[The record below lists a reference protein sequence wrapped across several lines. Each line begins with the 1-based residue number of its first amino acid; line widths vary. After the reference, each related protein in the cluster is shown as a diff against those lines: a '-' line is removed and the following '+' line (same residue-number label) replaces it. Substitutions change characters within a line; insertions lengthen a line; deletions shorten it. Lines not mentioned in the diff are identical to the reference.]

1 MKRLAFN
8 LSIILALSVF
18 SGELLAKKRGDI
30 EKKKKIEK
38 TYKVSGQQALDITNK
53 FGKVHINTW
62 DKNQIEVTVEIVA
75 RGDTDQRAM
84 KILDRIDVDISE
96 SSSRISFQTVLK
108 GNMNN
113 NNDESFEINYE
124 VNMPKSNPLWL
135 NNSFGD
141 TYLGDFSG
149 ELDMEVSYGGLQAGK
164 LTGTSNVE
172 VSFGDG
178 NIDRLDKGDLTV
190 KYSDV
195 DVEILGDVNLEL
207 GYSDVSI
214 EKGNILEVE
223 CKYGDF
229 NLGEV
234 SEISGEVGFSGFRI
248 EKLFKSIDMEAA
260 YSGGFRIE
268 EVAKDFE
275 KINLKGKFGAFR
287 IGLSEGTNGSFEARL
302 KFCELNYSGI
312 NLDLN
317 YSVKEDFK
325 SEFRGEIGNGSGGK
339 ISIVSE
345 YGDVKLHD

>member
-8 LSIILALSVF
+8 LLIILVLSAF
-18 SGELLAKKRGDI
+18 SCQLLARKRGDI
-30 EKKKKIEK
+30 EKKKRIEK
-38 TYKVSGQQALDITNK
+38 TYQVSGQQALDITNK

-62 DKNQIEVTVEIVA
+62 DKNKIEVLIEIIA
-75 RGDTDQRAM
+75 RGNTDERAM
-84 KILDRIDVDISE
+84 KILDRIDVDINE
-96 SSSRISFQTVLK
+96 SSSRIIFETILK

-113 NNDESFEINYE
+113 KNDESFEINYE
-124 VNMPKSNPLWL
+124 ISMPKSNALKL

-141 TYLGDFSG
+141 TYLADFSG
-149 ELDMEVSYGGLQAGK
+149 ELNMEVSYGGLQAGK
-164 LTGTSNVE
+164 LTGNSNVE

-178 NIDRLDKGDLTV
+178 NIDRMDKGDLIV

-195 DVEILGDVNLEL
+195 DVEELGIVSLEL

-229 NLGEV
+229 KLDEV
-234 SEISGEVGFSGFRI
+234 SVITGEVGFSEFRI
-248 EKLFKSIDMEAA
+248 GKLHKSIDMETA

-275 KINLKGKFGAFR
+275 KIILEGKFGTFR
-287 IGLSEGTNGSFEARL
+287 IGLSAGTNSSFEVKLR
-302 KFCELNYSGI
+302 FCALNYSDI

-317 YSVKEDFK
+317 YKVEEDFK
-325 SEFRGEIGNGSGGK
+325 SEYRGKIGNGSGGK
-339 ISIVSE
+339 ISIISE